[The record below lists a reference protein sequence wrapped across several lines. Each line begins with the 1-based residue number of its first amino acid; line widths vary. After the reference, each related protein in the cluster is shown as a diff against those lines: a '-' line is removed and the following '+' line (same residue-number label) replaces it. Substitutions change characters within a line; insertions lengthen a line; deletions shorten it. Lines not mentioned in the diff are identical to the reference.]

1 MPVTLNASSTGSGGF
16 ITSADGS
23 GVLVLQTNGT
33 NAISIDTAQAT
44 TFAQGATF
52 SQNATFSQSAF
63 VSQNVGIGTTS
74 PLAKFDLV
82 GDYREGVVTANT
94 GTAYTINTATGTLQI
109 LTLTGNCTFT
119 FPALVAGESFTLLL
133 RQDATGSRTVTWPAS
148 VRWPGNTAPTIT
160 ATASRT
166 DKYIFTCDGTRWYG
180 SNAGQNYTA

>member
-33 NAISIDTAQAT
+33 NAISIDTSQAT
-44 TFAQGATF
+44 TFLQAATF
-52 SQNATFSQSAF
+52 SQNVLLSQSM
-63 VSQNVGIGTTS
+63 GIGTTS

>member
-23 GVLVLQTNGT
+23 GILVLQTNGT

-44 TFAQGATF
+44 IFSQAATF
-52 SQNATFSQSAF
+52 SQNVLLSQSM
-63 VSQNVGIGTTS
+63 GIGTTS
-74 PLAKFDLV
+74 PQARFDLV

>member
-44 TFAQGATF
+44 TFAQAATF
-52 SQNATFSQSAF
+52 SQNVLLSQSM
-63 VSQNVGIGTTS
+63 GIGTAS